1 MTSSLDFRTWTA
13 ALSAR
18 GWTVLSPSHAVPVQ
32 LWLRSG
38 DTVLH
43 LRARGTRVVLRRYAR
58 SDLAALI
65 LRSACDCE
73 EHRTAGASARTVL
86 APGSV
91 PLDEAVLD
99 GRATFGWSTYEAGL
113 LDVPT
118 AAGIFESLL
127 ARLEVSGGRPLG
139 EHQPPD
145 VLSNERAG

>member
-1 MTSSLDFRTWTA
+1 M
-13 ALSAR
+13 
-18 GWTVLSPSHAVPVQ
+18 
-32 LWLRSG
+32 
-38 DTVLH
+38 
-43 LRARGTRVVLRRYAR
+43 VLRRYAG
-58 SDLAALI
+58 SDLTAMI

-91 PLDEAVLD
+91 PLDEAVLE

-145 VLSNERAG
+145 VVSNERAG